1 MACPSCGARLVAV
14 STEPPIRLICAG
26 CGRPLPVK
34 PPLPAY
40 LWWTRN
46 ARRWLIL
53 LLVVVPPLLLLG
65 LPPLNERRVD
75 RGERPRLGRVTTGR
89 VFQGKPG
96 QASRAPNA
104 SAYR

>member
-1 MACPSCGARLVAV
+1 MACPSCGARLAAV

-46 ARRWLIL
+46 ARRWLVL
-53 LLVVVPPLLLLG
+53 LLLVVPPLLPLG
-65 LPPLNERRVD
+65 LPPLNERRV
-75 RGERPRLGRVTTGR
+75 EREERSRLGRVTTGR

-96 QASRAPNA
+96 QASSVPPS
-104 SAYR
+104 SAHR

>member
-1 MACPSCGARLVAV
+1 MACPSCGARLVSL
-14 STEPPIRLICAG
+14 STEPPIRLICAE

-46 ARRWLIL
+46 ARRWLL
-53 LLVVVPPLLLLG
+53 LLFLLVPSLVLIN
-65 LPPLNERRVD
+65 LPPLQERRVD

-96 QASRAPNA
+96 QASHAPHS
-104 SAYR
+104 SAHR